1 MTFTEPIDPATVTTT
16 SFRVLTSGAPVAGT
30 FTFLNGNRTA
40 RFSPTA
46 GWPFEAVVV
55 TELTGGILDLAGNAL
70 VSSTGAPVTSPLTFT
85 FLTGNFAITSPAGT
99 EVVEKTT
106 ITLTAQTSASLNA
119 ASVVFSV
126 NGTALSPVAA
136 APFSTTFN
144 VPART
149 AAQTLA
155 IVASARNAQ
164 NAEIARAEKT
174 VNVTGGLTASPAIV
188 GVRRGGTRNVR
199 FSIAEPAGSDF
210 PITLSVVDPSVFSIG
225 SAQVTLPAGATSVD
239 VPVTACTNCPW
250 DPVAI
255 GKAAGA
261 SALVATSARG
271 PAVAIVSVS
280 DAIPGQ
286 SLSALADPAGTA
298 VSQAPTAGH
307 VFTTPARTSTVT
319 LRVLSRPLASSTPL
333 DVTVSSSNPGVA
345 TATATA
351 VGPGEQ
357 TTALTIDAFQNGI
370 TVLTI
375 RAGDEVWTITIVVGS
390 ASPGQT
396 PIVLSPSVGLAI
408 SAPPSAGQI
417 VSSAGRTSSIT
428 IQILSAP
435 HGGSTPLPVSVTSS
449 DPTIATAVASAV
461 EPGSQTT
468 TLTITTLKDGVV
480 TFTVRAGSSIRS
492 VGMFVGTP
500 AAGSTPLLLAQP
512 IGISVAGVPF
522 IGKAFVAT
530 GDEHNG
536 GHSPAG
542 GPFGRAGT
550 GDGHEQ
556 QSSRGLDRRLHCV
569 RRGGQPHVVA
579 RVDDRRGRDCDADA
593 RLRRHAP

>member
-1 MTFTEPIDPATVTTT
+1 M
-16 SFRVLTSGAPVAGT
+16 
-30 FTFLNGNRTA
+30 
-40 RFSPTA
+40 
-46 GWPFEAVVV
+46 
-55 TELTGGILDLAGNAL
+55 
-70 VSSTGAPVTSPLTFT
+70 
-85 FLTGNFAITSPAGT
+85 
-99 EVVEKTT
+99 
-106 ITLTAQTSASLNA
+106 
-119 ASVVFSV
+119 
-126 NGTALSPVAA
+126 
-136 APFSTTFN
+136 
-144 VPART
+144 
-149 AAQTLA
+149 
-155 IVASARNAQ
+155 
-164 NAEIARAEKT
+164 
-174 VNVTGGLTASPAIV
+174 
-188 GVRRGGTRNVR
+188 
-199 FSIAEPAGSDF
+199 
-210 PITLSVVDPSVFSIG
+210 
-225 SAQVTLPAGATSVD
+225 
-239 VPVTACTNCPW
+239 
-250 DPVAI
+250 
-255 GKAAGA
+255 
-261 SALVATSARG
+261 
-271 PAVAIVSVS
+271 
-280 DAIPGQ
+280 
-286 SLSALADPAGTA
+286 
-298 VSQAPTAGH
+298 
-307 VFTTPARTSTVT
+307 T
-319 LRVLSRPLASSTPL
+319 LRVLSRPLAGSTPL

-468 TLTITTLKDGVV
+468 TLTITTLKDGFV

-500 AAGSTPLLLAQP
+500 APGSTPLLLAQP

-522 IGKAFVAT
+522 IGKAFVRHR
-530 GDEHNG
+530 DEHNG
-536 GHSPAG
+536 RRSPAG

-556 QSSRGLDRRLHCV
+556 QSSRGLDRRLHRV

-579 RVDDRRGRDCDADA
+579 RADDRRGRDCNADA
-593 RLRRHAP
+593 RVRRHAPRVPGRGWKHGEPERYTSRHRARHGREPCPAAGNGTRERRARLGGRRDDRRATADGAPRATATTVTISSSNPVDCLARRQRQPDNEYRGGAATSLPPSTPDYRCKRRRRASIRVRGRRPGLAGRRRNAFAISDSRFSHLPRRGDPHRSIAR